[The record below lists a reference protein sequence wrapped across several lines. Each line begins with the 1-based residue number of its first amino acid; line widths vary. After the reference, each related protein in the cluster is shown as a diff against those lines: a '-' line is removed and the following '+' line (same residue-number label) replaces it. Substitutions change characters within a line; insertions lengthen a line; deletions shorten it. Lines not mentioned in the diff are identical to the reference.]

1 MDSNIINFD
10 RSGDNLTDFLQS
22 FNTHLTDFLQSFN
35 TPVLV
40 DFWAEWCGP
49 CKVMLPV
56 LEEVAAET
64 QGKLTV
70 VKLNVDSFPT
80 IAANYGVMSI
90 PTMLLFVDADPVA
103 SIVGAV
109 SKDMLL
115 QQFRS
120 YIR

>member
-1 MDSNIINFD
+1 MNSNIINFD
-10 RSGDNLTDFLQS
+10 RADDN
-22 FNTHLTDFLQSFN
+22 LTDFLQSFN

-56 LEEVAAET
+56 LEEVASET

-80 IAANYGVMSI
+80 VAANYGVMGI